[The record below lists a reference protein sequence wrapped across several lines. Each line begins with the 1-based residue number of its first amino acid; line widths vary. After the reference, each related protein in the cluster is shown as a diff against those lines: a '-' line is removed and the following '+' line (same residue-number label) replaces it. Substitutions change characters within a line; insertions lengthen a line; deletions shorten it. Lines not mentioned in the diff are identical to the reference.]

1 ARKVGVGLVVD
12 RLGADRAAEAQLA
25 VERLA
30 GDDVDRCADAARGD
44 RSARGLVDHEL
55 ADTFRG
61 DVGEVERT
69 GRAGDEIAVLVLPD
83 RGDAR
88 GRHRAAVEGDEVVAR
103 TETTDSHARAF
114 TVDAIDRHAGDAL
127 ERFREVGVGELADVF
142 GGNAVDDTRRIALEV
157 D

>member
-1 ARKVGVGLVVD
+1 
-12 RLGADRAAEAQLA
+12 
-25 VERLA
+25 
-30 GDDVDRCADAARGD
+30 
-44 RSARGLVDHEL
+44 HEL

-157 D
+157 DRSIERSAHAGDDDRLRLVGCILGRSAGSANK